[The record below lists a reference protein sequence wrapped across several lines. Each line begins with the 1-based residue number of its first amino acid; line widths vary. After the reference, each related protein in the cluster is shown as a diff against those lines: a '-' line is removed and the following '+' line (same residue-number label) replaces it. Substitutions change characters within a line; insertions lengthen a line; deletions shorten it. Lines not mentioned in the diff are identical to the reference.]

1 MNNKFV
7 MEPATGVET
16 EVLPVRGR
24 VVKSKWAHSLLTFL
38 MVIGPGLIVM
48 V

>member
-7 MEPATGVET
+7 MAAAPGVET

-24 VVKSKWAHSLLTFL
+24 VVKSKWAHNLLTFL
-38 MVIGPGLIVM
+38 MVFGP
-48 V
+48 